1 METSNSLIEKLLT
14 YYGVHTN
21 IDLSEKLGIT
31 KQTLTNWKTRNA
43 ISAIKKKCRE
53 LGIYNEIF
61 EDNSSVQIKQGNNSR
76 AGGRNYIENLSSGDN
91 LENEN
96 KYEDLTISLLDKV
109 IEKKGSEQE
118 LQYML
123 MDLLRNE

>member
-1 METSNSLIEKLLT
+1 M
-14 YYGVHTN
+14 
-21 IDLSEKLGIT
+21 
-31 KQTLTNWKTRNA
+31 
-43 ISAIKKKCRE
+43 
-53 LGIYNEIF
+53 IF
-61 EDNSSVQIKQGNNSR
+61 EDYSSVQIKQGNNSR